1 MIYLKEKFEL
11 KKIWILL
18 FFCFTFILVGCNK
31 GETSEQ
37 AFEAYVKL
45 WNDKK
50 FADMYD
56 QLSKYAKESISKKEF
71 TEKNEKIYEGI
82 GVENLKIKREKVS
95 KDKKESK
102 VILFTVSM
110 DTAGGEI
117 SFSHEATLVKE
128 KDGDKKSWKI
138 NWTPDFIFPGMK
150 KNYKVRLQTE
160 QGKRGEI
167 YDRNGKGLV
176 VNGKATEVGII
187 PEKLG
192 DTATQTKE
200 IIAQLLNM
208 SIEEV
213 DQKLTAK
220 WIKPDSY
227 VPIGILPEGRTQS
240 DYISLEG
247 VSSRPVKVR
256 TYPLGEAAA
265 HLTGYIG
272 EVNAE
277 ELKLLQK
284 KGYQTDDLVG
294 KTGLEKVL
302 ENKLRGEK
310 GGRVFME
317 DENGKEIKNLAKT
330 EARDGENVTL
340 TIDASIQEKIY
351 NEMKNEAGSSA
362 AINPKT
368 GETIALVSSP
378 AYNPNIIVRGAS
390 KAQREVWNNDL
401 KNPMINRFTQAVV
414 PGSVFK
420 TITGAIGLEVNVIN
434 PTEEFKI
441 EGLKWTKDS
450 SWGNYYVTRVKDA
463 SPIDFDKAMKY
474 SDNIYFAQQ
483 ALKIGK
489 DQYESML
496 KKFGFHEK
504 LPIEYEFPMSII
516 AKDGMKNDIQLADT
530 GYGQGQVLMTPLHL
544 ALTYAPIVNEG
555 NIPSPHLIQK
565 KVKNWK
571 ENVISKESQRIL
583 KSALIKV
590 INDSD
595 GAGKIARIDDMT
607 LAGKT
612 GTAELKES
620 KEADGKELEW
630 FAAFDANAP
639 DMIVT
644 MMIEDVKGRGG
655 SNVPGE
661 KIKHIFQK

>member
-1 MIYLKEKFEL
+1 M

-37 AFEAYVKL
+37 AFETYIKL

-56 QLSKYAKESISKKEF
+56 QLSKHAKESISKKEF

-95 KDKKESK
+95 KDKTESK

-200 IIAQLLNM
+200 TIAQLLNM

-284 KGYQTDDLVG
+284 KGYQADDLVG

-310 GGRVFME
+310 GRRVFME

-420 TITGAIGLEVNVIN
+420 TITGAIGLEAKVIN

-463 SPIDFDKAMKY
+463 SPINFDKAMKY

-504 LPIEYEFPMSII
+504 LPIEYEFPVSII
-516 AKDGMKNDIQLADT
+516 AKDGIKSDIQLADT

-565 KVKNWK
+565 EVKNWK

-595 GAGKIARIDDMT
+595 GAGKIAKIDGMT

-620 KEADGKELEW
+620 KEAEGKELGW

-639 DMIVT
+639 NMIVT

-655 SNVPGE
+655 SSIPGE

>member
-1 MIYLKEKFEL
+1 M

-37 AFEAYVKL
+37 AFETYIKL

-56 QLSKYAKESISKKEF
+56 QLSKHAKESISKKEF

-200 IIAQLLNM
+200 TIAQLLNM

-284 KGYQTDDLVG
+284 KGYQADDLVG

-420 TITGAIGLEVNVIN
+420 TITGAIGLEANVIN

-516 AKDGMKNDIQLADT
+516 AKDGIKNDIQLADT

-565 KVKNWK
+565 EVKNWK

-620 KEADGKELEW
+620 KEADGKELGW

>member
-1 MIYLKEKFEL
+1 
-11 KKIWILL
+11 
-18 FFCFTFILVGCNK
+18 
-31 GETSEQ
+31 
-37 AFEAYVKL
+37 
-45 WNDKK
+45 
-50 FADMYD
+50 ADMYD
-56 QLSKYAKESISKKEF
+56 QLSKHAKESISKKEF

-95 KDKKESK
+95 KDKTESE

-192 DTATQTKE
+192 DTGTQTKE
-200 IIAQLLNM
+200 TIAQLLNM

-247 VSSRPVKVR
+247 VSSRPIKVR

-284 KGYQTDDLVG
+284 KGYQADDLVG

-420 TITGAIGLEVNVIN
+420 TITGAIGLEAKVIN

-474 SDNIYFAQQ
+474 SDNIYFAQK

-504 LPIEYEFPMSII
+504 LPIEYEFPISIM
-516 AKDGMKNDIQLADT
+516 AKDGIKNDIQLADT

-565 KVKNWK
+565 EVKNWK

-590 INDSD
+590 INDPD

-620 KEADGKELEW
+620 KEADGKELGW

-639 DMIVT
+639 DMIIT

>member
-1 MIYLKEKFEL
+1 M

>member
-1 MIYLKEKFEL
+1 
-11 KKIWILL
+11 
-18 FFCFTFILVGCNK
+18 
-31 GETSEQ
+31 
-37 AFEAYVKL
+37 
-45 WNDKK
+45 
-50 FADMYD
+50 MYD
-56 QLSKYAKESISKKEF
+56 QLSKHAKESISKKEF

-95 KDKKESK
+95 KDKTESE

-192 DTATQTKE
+192 DTGTQTKE
-200 IIAQLLNM
+200 TIAQLLNM

-284 KGYQTDDLVG
+284 KGYQADDLVG

-420 TITGAIGLEVNVIN
+420 TITGAIGLEAKVIN

-474 SDNIYFAQQ
+474 SDNIYFAQK

-504 LPIEYEFPMSII
+504 LPIEYEFPISII
-516 AKDGMKNDIQLADT
+516 AKDGIKNDIQLADT

-565 KVKNWK
+565 EVKNWK

-590 INDSD
+590 INDPD

-620 KEADGKELEW
+620 KEADGKELGW

-639 DMIVT
+639 DMIIT

>member
-1 MIYLKEKFEL
+1 M

-31 GETSEQ
+31 GETKEQ
-37 AFEAYVKL
+37 AFETYTKL

-56 QLSKYAKESISKKEF
+56 QLSKHAKESISKKEF

-95 KDKKESK
+95 KDKTESK

-200 IIAQLLNM
+200 TIAQLLNM

-284 KGYQTDDLVG
+284 KGYQADDLVG

-310 GGRVFME
+310 GRRVFME

-420 TITGAIGLEVNVIN
+420 TITGAIGLEAKVIN

-441 EGLKWTKDS
+441 EGLKWAKDS

-463 SPIDFDKAMKY
+463 SPINFDKAMKY

-504 LPIEYEFPMSII
+504 LPIEYDFPVSII
-516 AKDGMKNDIQLADT
+516 AKDGIKSDIQLADT

-565 KVKNWK
+565 EVKNWK

-595 GAGKIARIDDMT
+595 GAGKIAKIDGMT

-620 KEADGKELEW
+620 KEAEGKELGW

-639 DMIVT
+639 NMIVT

-655 SNVPGE
+655 SSIPGE

>member
-1 MIYLKEKFEL
+1 M

-37 AFEAYVKL
+37 AFETYIKL

-56 QLSKYAKESISKKEF
+56 QLSKHAKESISKKEF

-95 KDKKESK
+95 KDKTESE

-192 DTATQTKE
+192 DTGTQTKE
-200 IIAQLLNM
+200 TIAQLLNM

-284 KGYQTDDLVG
+284 KGYQADDLVG

-420 TITGAIGLEVNVIN
+420 TITGAIGLEAKVIN

-474 SDNIYFAQQ
+474 SDNIYFAQK

-504 LPIEYEFPMSII
+504 LPIEYEFPISII
-516 AKDGMKNDIQLADT
+516 AKDGIKNDIQLADT

-565 KVKNWK
+565 EVKNWK

-590 INDSD
+590 INDPD

-620 KEADGKELEW
+620 KEADGKELGW

-639 DMIVT
+639 DMIIT

>member
-1 MIYLKEKFEL
+1 
-11 KKIWILL
+11 
-18 FFCFTFILVGCNK
+18 
-31 GETSEQ
+31 
-37 AFEAYVKL
+37 
-45 WNDKK
+45 
-50 FADMYD
+50 ADMYD
-56 QLSKYAKESISKKEF
+56 QLSKHAKESISKKEF

-95 KDKKESK
+95 KDKTESE

-192 DTATQTKE
+192 DTGTQTKE
-200 IIAQLLNM
+200 TIAQLLNM

-284 KGYQTDDLVG
+284 KGYQADDLVG

-420 TITGAIGLEVNVIN
+420 TITGAIGLEAKVIN

-474 SDNIYFAQQ
+474 SDNIYFAQK

-504 LPIEYEFPMSII
+504 LPIEYEFPISII
-516 AKDGMKNDIQLADT
+516 AKDGIKNDIQLADT

-565 KVKNWK
+565 EVKNWK

-590 INDSD
+590 INDPD

-620 KEADGKELEW
+620 KEADGKELGW

-639 DMIVT
+639 DMIIT

>member
-1 MIYLKEKFEL
+1 M

-37 AFEAYVKL
+37 AFETYIKL

-56 QLSKYAKESISKKEF
+56 QLSKHAKESISKKEF

-95 KDKKESK
+95 KDKTESE

-192 DTATQTKE
+192 DTGTQTKE
-200 IIAQLLNM
+200 TIAQLLNM

-247 VSSRPVKVR
+247 VSSRPIKVR

-284 KGYQTDDLVG
+284 KGYQADDLVG

-420 TITGAIGLEVNVIN
+420 TITGAIGLEAKVIN

-474 SDNIYFAQQ
+474 SDNIYFAQK

-504 LPIEYEFPMSII
+504 LPIEYEFPISIM
-516 AKDGMKNDIQLADT
+516 AKDGIKNDIQLADT

-565 KVKNWK
+565 EVKNWK

-590 INDSD
+590 INDPD

-620 KEADGKELEW
+620 KEADGKELGW

-639 DMIVT
+639 DMIIT

>member
-1 MIYLKEKFEL
+1 M

-56 QLSKYAKESISKKEF
+56 QLSKHAKESISKKEF

-82 GVENLKIKREKVS
+82 GVENLKIKRKKVS

-277 ELKLLQK
+277 ELKLLRK

-420 TITGAIGLEVNVIN
+420 PITGAIGLEANVIN

-516 AKDGMKNDIQLADT
+516 AKDGIKNDIQLADT

-565 KVKNWK
+565 EVKNWK

-620 KEADGKELEW
+620 KEADGKELGW

>member
-1 MIYLKEKFEL
+1 
-11 KKIWILL
+11 
-18 FFCFTFILVGCNK
+18 
-31 GETSEQ
+31 
-37 AFEAYVKL
+37 
-45 WNDKK
+45 
-50 FADMYD
+50 MYD
-56 QLSKYAKESISKKEF
+56 QLSKHAKESISKKEF

-95 KDKKESK
+95 KDKTESE

-192 DTATQTKE
+192 DTGTQTKE
-200 IIAQLLNM
+200 TIAQLLNM

-247 VSSRPVKVR
+247 VSSRPIKVR

-284 KGYQTDDLVG
+284 KGYQADDLVG

-420 TITGAIGLEVNVIN
+420 TITGAIGLEAKVIN

-474 SDNIYFAQQ
+474 SDNIYFAQK

-504 LPIEYEFPMSII
+504 LPIEYEFPISIM
-516 AKDGMKNDIQLADT
+516 AKDGIKNDIQLADT

-565 KVKNWK
+565 EVKNWK

-590 INDSD
+590 INDPD

-620 KEADGKELEW
+620 KEADGKELGW

-639 DMIVT
+639 DMIIT